1 MHSEYGK
8 LKEVWLGRAYSPDIT
23 DDEFVKQIL
32 TETEED
38 LQSFANTMTGLG
50 VAVKR
55 PSYNYIKDDRQPPLL
70 FPRDQLQLINGK
82 LYIGAEYEQ
91 DISSWVE
98 LLDNRLPYITMDNL
112 NASSIIRADKC
123 YIDANGISRERA
135 LYLKNANPEVDFV
148 YDPMSSRG
156 YDNNKHT
163 DGVYTVIK
171 EGVIISTPQSRNL
184 ETIFPN
190 WDILYL
196 DHKDRDLRDLADSK
210 KILWSPDQIPVEYRR
225 WVGYSPETFFDV
237 NVLQLDSERV
247 FVTRYNKKVYDFLEK
262 HRVTPIEVPLRHR
275 YLFDGGLHSLTFDY
289 ERG

>member
-38 LQSFANTMTGLG
+38 LQSFASTMTGLG
-50 VAVKR
+50 VSVKR

-262 HRVTPIEVPLRHR
+262 HNVTPIEVPLRHR

>member
-112 NASSIIRADKC
+112 NASSIC
-123 YIDANGISRERA
+123 
-135 LYLKNANPEVDFV
+135 P
-148 YDPMSSRG
+148 
-156 YDNNKHT
+156 
-163 DGVYTVIK
+163 
-171 EGVIISTPQSRNL
+171 IISLTC
-184 ETIFPN
+184 
-190 WDILYL
+190 
-196 DHKDRDLRDLADSK
+196 
-210 KILWSPDQIPVEYRR
+210 PV
-225 WVGYSPETFFDV
+225 
-237 NVLQLDSERV
+237 
-247 FVTRYNKKVYDFLEK
+247 YN
-262 HRVTPIEVPLRHR
+262 
-275 YLFDGGLHSLTFDY
+275 HSII
-289 ERG
+289 R